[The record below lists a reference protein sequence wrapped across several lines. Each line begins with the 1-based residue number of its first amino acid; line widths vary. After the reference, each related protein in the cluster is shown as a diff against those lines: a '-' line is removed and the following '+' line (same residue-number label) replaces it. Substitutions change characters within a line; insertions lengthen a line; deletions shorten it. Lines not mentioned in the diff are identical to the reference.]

1 MSLSKFTILIQSQVP
16 LSLNFSTW
24 DAWKQATGNAKT
36 GLIAV
41 TEGLGCGE
49 QVGQRSQCPATGNAC
64 CLRRGTEDELFTEM
78 RLLDF
83 RAGFN
88 YHLPKHTEDRCWS
101 DGASTEP
108 TRLLH
113 VQSLLERLGLEEGI

>member
-1 MSLSKFTILIQSQVP
+1 MSLSRFTTLIQSQVP

-24 DAWKQATGNAKT
+24 DTWKQATRNAKT

-41 TEGLGCGE
+41 TDGLGCGD
-49 QVGQRSQCPATGNAC
+49 QLGQGSQCLDTGNAC

-78 RLLDF
+78 CLLDF

-101 DGASTEP
+101 DGVSTEP

-113 VQSLLERLGLEEGI
+113 VQSVTA